1 MSSTEIVLSRADRVQ
16 NALED
21 LLKAKLEPGSL
32 IEVSR
37 LESLLGVQ
45 RDAPAFGYMVS
56 EIRRCL
62 FGKGKYL
69 SGEGV
74 TEKGAYEIL
83 HERDNHWIARL
94 AMARTD
100 RVYEGIHTL
109 MTQTDRTKL
118 SKLEQD
124 RHDNALREI
133 TLRRRISRIIPQ
145 TMTTEALPDEPSPD
159 EPEPDEP
166 LT

>member
-1 MSSTEIVLSRADRVQ
+1 MNSPEKQTVLSRADRVE
-16 NALED
+16 NVLEE
-21 LLKAKLEPGSL
+21 LLKTKLEPGCL
-32 IEVSR
+32 IEISR

-45 RDAPAFGYMVS
+45 RDTPAFSYMVS
-56 EIRRCL
+56 EIRHCL

-69 SGEGV
+69 SGEGS
-74 TEKGAYEIL
+74 TAKGAYEIL

-94 AMARTD
+94 VMARTD
-100 RVYEGIHTL
+100 RAYEGMHTL

-133 TLRRRISRIIPQ
+133 TLRMRISRIMPQ
-145 TMTTEALPDEPSPD
+145 TMQSLPDEASTD
-159 EPEPDEP
+159 EPNEAEP
-166 LT
+166 LA